1 MTGDP
6 QGPIDARIAARHL
19 MQRPLTCAEHDPE
32 VFRLIRRHAA
42 TLDRWF
48 TQRFG
53 DRVHVDAD
61 TARLYKSV
69 APPADRPLR
78 TSTDRPLRPRQY
90 VLVALCLGAVS
101 SGPDV
106 ISLAIWWRRYVPQ
119 RPKPRSRC
127 SSTRLTERHWSR
139 RCSG

>member
-1 MTGDP
+1 VTGDP
-6 QGPIDARIAARHL
+6 QAPIEARVAARHL
-19 MQRPLTCAEHDPE
+19 MQHPLTCAEHDPDT
-32 VFRLIRRHAA
+32 FRLIRRHAG

-69 APPADRPLR
+69 APPSSRPLR
-78 TSTDRPLRPRQY
+78 TATGRPFRPLEY
-90 VLVALCLGAVS
+90 VMLSLTLAAVA

-106 ISLAIWWRRYVPQ
+106 ISLRDLVAAIRT
-119 RPKPRSRC
+119 
-127 SSTRLTERHWSR
+127 ST
-139 RCSG
+139 